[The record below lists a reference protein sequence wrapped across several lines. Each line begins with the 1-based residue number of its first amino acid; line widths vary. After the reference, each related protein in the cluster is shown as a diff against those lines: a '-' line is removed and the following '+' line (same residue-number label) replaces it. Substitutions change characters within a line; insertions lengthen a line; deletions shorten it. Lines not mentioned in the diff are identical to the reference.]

1 MNSRAHLIRRLAGDF
16 VQRMRIALSNA
27 DDAAPLVDQLNHDF
41 AEGIAG
47 DVCATLGVDYQAPEP
62 RPEPTG
68 TDRAAKARA
77 KSSWKTRN
85 GINASSKRPAFIGKA
100 D

>member
-1 MNSRAHLIRRLAGDF
+1 VNSRAHLIRRLAGDF

-62 RPEPTG
+62 RPEPRDGSRT
-68 TDRAAKARA
+68 AKARA
-77 KSSWKTRN
+77 NSPWQRN
-85 GINASSKRPAFIGKA
+85 KGLRIGKRPELDKV
-100 D
+100 